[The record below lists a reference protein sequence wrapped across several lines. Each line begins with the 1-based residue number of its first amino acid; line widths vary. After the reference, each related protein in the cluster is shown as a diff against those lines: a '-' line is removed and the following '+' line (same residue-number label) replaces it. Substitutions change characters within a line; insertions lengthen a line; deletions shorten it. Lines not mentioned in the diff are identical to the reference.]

1 MSLDTPNHTFVRYE
15 SHRAARLVSGPGAV
29 LLLAT
34 IGAGVLISST
44 GGRAATRDDPA
55 AASSSY
61 YTVRLD
67 DPRAVYVTRERFGA
81 AGDGVA
87 DDTAALQKAIDAVQE
102 ATGEGVVFVPE
113 GRYRLS
119 ATLFVW
125 PGVRVV
131 GYGARRPG
139 FVLGD
144 RTPGFQDPE
153 KPQYMVFFAGRRP
166 RDGSP
171 PPDANPG
178 TFYSALSNVDLEI
191 GAGNPGAVGVRARY
205 AQHCFTSHVEFR
217 IGSGLAGVHEGGNV
231 AEDVRFVGGDYGIWT
246 GTPSPGWQYTLLD
259 ARFEGQRR
267 AAIREAAAGLTL
279 IRPQFRNVPTAI
291 EIEAGRPDDLFVKDA
306 RLENVSG
313 PAVIV
318 SLEKSPRTQVNMEN
332 VACRGV
338 ATFAL
343 FRESGRRLAAPG
355 GTYVVRAFSHGLHYA
370 DLGVPGET
378 KTVFDASPV
387 AALPAAVPSDLPPL
401 PAGDTWVNARSLGVR
416 GDGSADDTAALQ
428 KVVDA
433 HRTVYLPMGRYIV
446 TDTLRLRPD
455 SVLIGLHP
463 NATQLVLPDRTP
475 AFQGVGGPKPLLEAP
490 RVGSTIV
497 IGVGLYTN
505 GINPRAVAAKWMAGA
520 RSMMNDVRFLG
531 GHGTMGP
538 DGRREN
544 PYNNARS
551 GDPDPNRRWDSQYP
565 SLWVTDGGGGTFFDI
580 WTPSA
585 FAQSGLLVSNTAT
598 SGRVYEMSSEHHVR
612 YEVQLHGV
620 ANWELHALQTEAER
634 GESGFALPL
643 EIRDSSRITL
653 SNLHVYR
660 VISSTEPF
668 PWAVKLTGSKDIR
681 FRNVH
686 CYSNSK
692 VSYDTTV
699 FDGGT
704 GVGLRQREFAWL
716 DVSGHAPQPA
726 ASAPSRV
733 LEAGALVERLADG
746 LHNISGGAADPAGD
760 FYFVDARWQR
770 IHRWSVTERRLVT
783 VADAPLS
790 PVNLAF
796 DTAGNLLVVSYVGS
810 GTLYVLKE
818 GHLGGEPALLAPQPS
833 AARPGFGAILPV
845 GDWRLQR
852 DADGGL
858 LPRPHH
864 YLAPDG
870 RSYVSATQAFVD
882 GAMSWGV
889 KSSDLIRAFG
899 LQRGRPG
906 ERVYLTSEAEV
917 STWSALVGDDGAL
930 SDLRLFVERGGEGVA
945 TDTEGNVYL
954 AAGEV
959 LVYDASGTPVETIA
973 VPRRPTQVVF
983 GGPDGRTLFIPARD
997 ALYAVRT
1004 RVPGR

>member
-1 MSLDTPNHTFVRYE
+1 MKSAETVPIT
-15 SHRAARLVSGPGAV
+15 APKRLRR
-29 LLLAT
+29 AT
-34 IGAGVLISST
+34 ILILAAVAGGTLPSVAQGEGAKPGD
-44 GGRAATRDDPA
+44 RAG
-55 AASSSY
+55 SSSY
-61 YTVRLD
+61 YTVRPD
-67 DPRAVYVTRERFGA
+67 DPRAVHVTREGFGA
-81 AGDGVA
+81 VGDGVA
-87 DDTAALQKAIDAVQE
+87 DDTAALQKAIDTVQE
-102 ATGEGVVFVPE
+102 AAGEGVVLVPE
-113 GRYRLS
+113 GRYRVSS
-119 ATLFVW
+119 ALYVW
-125 PGVRVV
+125 PGIRII
-131 GYGARRPG
+131 GYGVRRPA

-144 RTPGFQDPE
+144 RTPGYRDPE
-153 KPQYMVFFAGRRP
+153 RPRYMVFFAGRRP
-166 RDGSP
+166 KDGAEP
-171 PPDANPG
+171 KDASPG

-231 AEDVRFVGGDYGIWT
+231 AEDVRFVGGAYGIWT

-267 AAIREAAAGLTL
+267 AAIREQAAGLTL
-279 IRPQFRNVPTAI
+279 IRPQFRDVPTAI

-318 SLEKSPRTQVNMEN
+318 SLEASPRTQINFEN
-332 VACRGV
+332 AACRGV

-343 FRESGRRLAAPG
+343 FRESGRRLVAPS
-355 GTYVVRAFSHGLHYA
+355 GTYVVKAFSHGLHYA
-370 DLGVPGET
+370 DLGAPGLT

-387 AALPAAVPSDLPPL
+387 ATLPSAVPSDLAPL
-401 PAGDTWVNARSLGVR
+401 PPGDTWANARALGAR
-416 GDGSADDTAALQ
+416 GDGTTDDTAALQ
-428 KVVDA
+428 RAIDA

-446 TDTLRLRPD
+446 TDTLALRPD
-455 SVLIGLHP
+455 SVLVGLHP
-463 NATQLVLPDRTP
+463 NTTQLVLPDRTP
-475 AFQGVGGPKPLLEAP
+475 AFQGALGPKPLLEAP
-490 RVGSTIV
+490 KGGTTIV
-497 IGVGLYTN
+497 IGLGLYTN

-531 GHGTMGP
+531 GHGTAGP

-544 PYNNARS
+544 PYNNAHS
-551 GDPDPNRRWDSQYP
+551 ADPDLLRRWDSQYP

-580 WTPSA
+580 WTPST
-585 FAQSGLLVSNTAT
+585 FAQSGLLVSNTTT

-634 GESGFALPL
+634 GESGFCLPL
-643 EIRDSSRITL
+643 EIRASSRITI

-660 VISSTEPF
+660 VISSDQPF
-668 PWAVKLTGSKDIR
+668 PWAVKLTSSHDVR

-699 FDGGT
+699 FDDGP

-716 DVSGHAPQPA
+716 DVSGRAAPTA
-726 ASAPSRV
+726 VVAPSAV
-733 LEAGALVERLADG
+733 LEPGATVERLAG
-746 LHNISGGAADPAGD
+746 GFHNISGGAVAPDGD
-760 FYFVDARWQR
+760 FFFVDARWQR
-770 IHRWSVTERRLVT
+770 IHRWSVGERRLFT
-783 VADAPLS
+783 VADAPLQ

-796 DTAGNLLVVSYVGS
+796 DTGGNLLVVSYAGS
-810 GTLYVLKE
+810 GTVYSLKASATD
-818 GHLGGEPALLAPQPS
+818 GEPTLISPRAA
-833 AARPGFGAILPV
+833 AARPGLTAILPV

-852 DADGGL
+852 EAGGGP

-864 YLAPDG
+864 YLAPDD
-870 RSYVSATQAFVD
+870 RTFVSATQAFVE

-899 LQRGRPG
+899 LQRARPG

-917 STWSALVGDDGAL
+917 ATWSALVGDDGGL
-930 SDLRLFVERGGEGVA
+930 SDLRLFVNQGGEGVA
-945 TDTEGNVYL
+945 TDAEGNVYV
-954 AAGEV
+954 AAGDV
-959 LVYDASGTPVETIA
+959 YVYDPSGTAIDTIPV
-973 VPRRPTQVVF
+973 PGRPTQVAF
-983 GGPDGRTLFIPARD
+983 GGPDRRTLFLPARD
-997 ALYAVRT
+997 ALYAVRI

>member
-1 MSLDTPNHTFVRYE
+1 M
-15 SHRAARLVSGPGAV
+15 RLTI

-34 IGAGVLISST
+34 VGAGLLPS
-44 GGRAATRDDPA
+44 GAPGEAAKRDAPVA
-55 AASSSY
+55 KPPSY

-67 DPRAVYVTRERFGA
+67 DPKAVYATRDRFGVV
-81 AGDGVA
+81 GDGLA
-87 DDTAALQKAIDAVQE
+87 DDTTALQKAIDAVQE
-102 ATGEGVVFVPE
+102 ATGEGVVFVAE

-119 ATLFVW
+119 ATLYVW
-125 PGVRVV
+125 PGVRVL
-131 GYGARRPG
+131 GYGVRRPT
-139 FVLGD
+139 FLLGD
-144 RTPGFQDPE
+144 HTAGFEDPE
-153 KPQYMVFFAGRRP
+153 KPRYMVFFAGRRP

-231 AEDVRFVGGDYGIWT
+231 AEDVRFVGGEYGIWT

-291 EIEAGRPDDLFVKDA
+291 EIDASRPDDLFVKDA
-306 RLENVSG
+306 RFENVSG

-318 SLEKSPRTQVNMEN
+318 SLEESPRTQINMEN

-343 FRESGRRLAAPG
+343 FRESGRRLAAPSG
-355 GTYVVRAFSHGLHYA
+355 AYVVRAFSHGLHYA

-387 AALPAAVPSDLPPL
+387 RALPAAVPSDLAPL
-401 PAGDTWVNARSLGVR
+401 PPGDTWVNARALGAR
-416 GDGSADDTAALQ
+416 GDGTTDDTTALQ
-428 KVVDA
+428 KAIDTY
-433 HRTVYLPMGRYIV
+433 RTVYLPMGKYIV
-446 TDTLRLRPD
+446 TDTLALRPD
-455 SVLIGLHP
+455 SVLVGLHP
-463 NATQLVLPDRTP
+463 SATQLVLPDRTP
-475 AFQGVGGPKPLLEAP
+475 AFQGALGPKPLLEAP
-490 RVGSTIV
+490 RGGTTIV

-505 GINPRAVAAKWMAGA
+505 GVNPRAVAAKWMAGA
-520 RSMMNDVRFLG
+520 QSMMNDVRFLG
-531 GHGTMGP
+531 GHGTTGL

-544 PYNNARS
+544 PYNNAHS
-551 GDPDPNRRWDSQYP
+551 ADPDARRRWDSQYP
-565 SLWVTDGGGGTFFDI
+565 SLWVTDGGGGTFFDL
-580 WTPSA
+580 WTPST
-585 FAQSGLLVSNTAT
+585 FAQSGLLVSNTST

-620 ANWELHALQTEAER
+620 SNWELHALQTEEER

-643 EIRDSSRITL
+643 EIKDSSRITI
-653 SNLHVYR
+653 SNFHLYR
-660 VISSTEPF
+660 VISSDQPF
-668 PWAVKLTGSKDIR
+668 PWAVKLTSSKDVR

-686 CYSNSK
+686 SYSNSK
-692 VSYDTTV
+692 VAFDTTV
-699 FDGGT
+699 FDDGL

-726 ASAPSRV
+726 AVASSRV
-733 LEAGALVERLADG
+733 LEPGATVERLASG
-746 LHNISGGAADPAGD
+746 FHNISGGAVDPGGD

-770 IHRWSVTERRLVT
+770 IYRWSAAERRLVT
-783 VADAPLS
+783 VADAPLQ

-796 DTAGNLLVVSYVGS
+796 DGAGNLLVVSYAGN
-810 GTLYVLKE
+810 GTVYALPP
-818 GHLGGEPALLAPQPS
+818 GAAGGEPTLLAPQAA
-833 AARPGFGAILPV
+833 AARPGLTAILPV

-852 DADGGL
+852 DVGDGL
-858 LPRPHH
+858 LPRTQH

-870 RSYVSATQAFVD
+870 RSFVSATQAFAD

-899 LQRGRPG
+899 LQRARPG
-906 ERVYLTSEAEV
+906 DRVFLTSEAEMA
-917 STWSALVGDDGAL
+917 TWSALVGEDGGL
-930 SDLRLFVERGGEGVA
+930 SDLRLFVNQGGEGVA
-945 TDTEGNVYL
+945 ADAEGNVYL
-954 AAGEV
+954 AAGD
-959 LVYDASGTPVETIA
+959 LHVYEPSGTLIETIR
-973 VPRRPTQVVF
+973 VPGRPTQVVF
-983 GGPDGRTLFIPARD
+983 GGPDGRTLFLPARD
-997 ALYAVRT
+997 TLYAVRT